1 MDTPTP
7 THDCLLTI
15 SCPAEVE
22 EELIDLLREHPEWV
36 SGFTALAAEG
46 FGSGTKLHSAM
57 EQVRGR
63 SRRRQLQVVMAAS
76 NVAPLVAVLR
86 AALPSD
92 EVAWW
97 TMPVSGFGRFA

>member
-1 MDTPTP
+1 MDAPLP
-7 THDCLLTI
+7 VHDCLLTI

-36 SGFTALAAEG
+36 SGFTSLAAEG

-63 SRRRQLQVVMAAS
+63 SRRRMLLVVLATEH
-76 NVAPLVAVLR
+76 VQPLVDALR
-86 AALPSD
+86 SAIPSD

-97 TMPVSGFGRFA
+97 SMPVTGFGRFA

>member
-1 MDTPTP
+1 MDAPHTVL
-7 THDCLLTI
+7 DCLLTL

-36 SGFTALAAEG
+36 SGFTSLAAEG
-46 FGSGTKLHSAM
+46 FGSGTTLHSAM

-63 SRRRQLQVVMAAS
+63 SRRRLLQVVLSA
-76 NVAPLVAVLR
+76 VHVQPLTDVLR

-92 EVAWW
+92 EIAWW
-97 TMPVSGFGRFA
+97 TTPVTGFGRFA

>member
-1 MDTPTP
+1 MDPTVP
-7 THDCLLTI
+7 LHDCLLTL

-36 SGFTALAAEG
+36 SGFTSLAAEG
-46 FGSGTKLHSAM
+46 FGSGTKLHSSM

-63 SRRRQLQVVMAAS
+63 SRRRLLLVVLAGAD
-76 NVAPLVAVLR
+76 VPPLLDVLR

-97 TMPVSGFGRFA
+97 TMPVTGFGRFA

>member
-1 MDTPTP
+1 MDAPHP
-7 THDCLLTI
+7 VHDCLLTL

-36 SGFTALAAEG
+36 SGFTSLAAEG
-46 FGSGTKLHSAM
+46 FGSGTTLHSAM

-63 SRRRQLQVVMAAS
+63 SRRRLLQVVLCAEHVQS
-76 NVAPLVAVLR
+76 LIDVLR

-92 EVAWW
+92 EIAWW
-97 TMPVSGFGRFA
+97 TTPVSGFGRFA

>member
-1 MDTPTP
+1 MDSPIGV
-7 THDCLLTI
+7 HDCLLTL

-36 SGFTALAAEG
+36 SGFTSLAAEG
-46 FGSGTKLHSAM
+46 FGSGTRLHSAM

-63 SRRRQLQVVMAAS
+63 SRRRLLQVVLAQD
-76 NVAPLVAVLR
+76 NVTALLDVLR
-86 AALPSD
+86 AAIPSD

-97 TMPVSGFGRFA
+97 TVPVTGFGRFA

>member
-1 MDTPTP
+1 MDTPVRV
-7 THDCLLTI
+7 HDCLLTL
-15 SCPAEVE
+15 SCPAEIE

-36 SGFTALAAEG
+36 SGFTSLAAEG

-63 SRRRQLQVVMAAS
+63 SRRRLLQVVMAHE
-76 NVAPLVAVLR
+76 NVASLLDVLR
-86 AALPSD
+86 AAIPSD

-97 TMPVSGFGRFA
+97 TVPVNGFGRFA

>member
-1 MDTPTP
+1 ME

-15 SCPAEVE
+15 SCPAELE

-36 SGFTALAAEG
+36 SGFTSLAAEG
-46 FGSGTKLHSAM
+46 FGSGTTLHSAM

-63 SRRRQLQVVMAAS
+63 SRRRLLQVVLSQAHVQS
-76 NVAPLVAVLR
+76 LVETLR
-86 AALPSD
+86 SALPSE

-97 TMPVSGFGRFA
+97 TVPVSGFGRFA

>member
-1 MDTPTP
+1 MDTAHTA
-7 THDCLLTI
+7 HDCLLTL
-15 SCPAEVE
+15 SCPAEIE

-36 SGFTALAAEG
+36 SGFTSLAAEG

-63 SRRRQLQVVMAAS
+63 SRRRLLQVVLDQANVQPLLEVLGAAI
-76 NVAPLVAVLR
+76 
-86 AALPSD
+86 PSD

-97 TMPVSGFGRFA
+97 TVPVNGFGRFA

>member
-1 MDTPTP
+1 MEHPLP
-7 THDCLLTI
+7 VHDCLLTL

-36 SGFTALAAEG
+36 SGFTSLAAEG

-63 SRRRQLQVVMAAS
+63 SRRRLLQVVLDAS
-76 NVAPLVAVLR
+76 HVPLLLDVLR

-97 TMPVSGFGRFA
+97 TVPVSGFGRFA

>member
-1 MDTPTP
+1 MLDL
-7 THDCLLTI
+7 DCLMTI

-36 SGFTALAAEG
+36 SGFTSLAAEG
-46 FGSGTKLHSAM
+46 FGSGTALHSAM

-63 SRRRQLQVVMAAS
+63 SRRRLLLVVLAQAH
-76 NVAPLVAVLR
+76 VQPLVEVLR
-86 AALPSD
+86 ASLPSD

-97 TMPVSGFGRFA
+97 SAPVTGFGRFA

>member
-1 MDTPTP
+1 MDAPSLE
-7 THDCLLTI
+7 HDCLLTL
-15 SCPAEVE
+15 SCTAGLE

-36 SGFTALAAEG
+36 GGFTSLAAEG

-63 SRRRQLQVVMAAS
+63 SRRRLLQVLLNGAH
-76 NVAPLVAVLR
+76 VAPLIAVLR
-86 AALPSD
+86 AAVPSD

-97 TMPVSGFGRFA
+97 TVPVSGFGRFA

>member
-1 MDTPTP
+1 METPVP
-7 THDCLLTI
+7 VHDCLLTL
-15 SCPAEVE
+15 SCPAELE

-36 SGFTALAAEG
+36 SGFTSLAAEG
-46 FGSGTKLHSAM
+46 FGSGTRLHSAM

-63 SRRRQLQVVMAAS
+63 SRRRLLQVVLAGA
-76 NVAPLVAVLR
+76 NVPQLLAVLR

-97 TMPVSGFGRFA
+97 TVPVTGFGRFA

>member
-1 MDTPTP
+1 MDTAIKV
-7 THDCLLTI
+7 HDCLLTL

-36 SGFTALAAEG
+36 SGFTSLAAEG
-46 FGSGTKLHSAM
+46 FGSGTQLHSAM

-63 SRRRQLQVVMAAS
+63 SRRRLLQVVLAHD
-76 NVAPLVAVLR
+76 NVAPLLDVLR
-86 AALPSD
+86 TAIPSD

-97 TMPVSGFGRFA
+97 TVPVNGFGRFA

>member
-1 MDTPTP
+1 MDTPIP
-7 THDCLLTI
+7 VHDCLLTL

-36 SGFTALAAEG
+36 SGFTSWAAEG

-63 SRRRQLQVVMAAS
+63 SRRRLLQVVLAGTH
-76 NVAPLVAVLR
+76 VEQLLGVLR
-86 AALPSD
+86 AAIPSD

-97 TMPVSGFGRFA
+97 TVPVSGFGRFA

>member
-1 MDTPTP
+1 MDTSHPV
-7 THDCLLTI
+7 HDCLLTI

-36 SGFTALAAEG
+36 SGFTSLAAEG
-46 FGSGTKLHSAM
+46 FGSGTRLHSAM

-63 SRRRQLQVVMAAS
+63 SRRRLLQVVLQQG
-76 NVAPLVAVLR
+76 NVQALVDVLR
-86 AALPSD
+86 AAIPSD

-97 TMPVSGFGRFA
+97 TIPVTGFGRFA

>member
-1 MDTPTP
+1 MDSVPP
-7 THDCLLTI
+7 VHDCLLTL

-22 EELIDLLREHPEWV
+22 EELIDLLREHPQWV
-36 SGFTALAAEG
+36 SGFTSLAAEG

-63 SRRRQLQVVMAAS
+63 SRRRLLQVVLSQTHVAA
-76 NVAPLVAVLR
+76 LIDVLR
-86 AALPSD
+86 TAIPSD

-97 TMPVSGFGRFA
+97 TTPVTGFGRFA